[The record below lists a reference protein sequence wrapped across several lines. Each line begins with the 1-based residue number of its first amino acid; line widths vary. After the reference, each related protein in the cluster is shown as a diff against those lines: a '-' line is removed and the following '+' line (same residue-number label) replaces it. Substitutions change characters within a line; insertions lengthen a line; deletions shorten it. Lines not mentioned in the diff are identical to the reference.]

1 MSTDPNVSR
10 PARQPEDGNDKELH
24 LTDSDATLSN
34 QPPKQPDSPGM
45 SDNAT
50 SVANDNLTQ
59 SVMNGSEINPEY
71 GDSAD
76 PTFETI

>member
-1 MSTDPNVSR
+1 MNTDPNSSNR
-10 PARQPEDGNDKELH
+10 GRQPEEGNDKELH

-34 QPPKQPDSPGM
+34 QPAKQPDSASM

-50 SVANDNLTQ
+50 TVASNNLTQ
-59 SVMNGSEINPEY
+59 SIMDGSEINPEY

-76 PTFETI
+76 PTFETL